1 MHDPSKRFITMVLAL
16 GIVVLAVAIAMG
28 ERMGD
33 RVLGAATEKRLSNI
47 SPVTITPA
55 PNPTTAP
62 YGPDWKR
69 SQVLAAAPDPGFPDP
84 RVPPV
89 SIPTRPPAPSPGPDQ
104 QAAATPRARATP
116 RPTPSPTPNL
126 NLPIWRRTHP
136 LPVPTAG
143 ASAPPGLLTPAPA
156 SGATARPEASPE
168 P

>member
-1 MHDPSKRFITMVLAL
+1 MVLAL

-33 RVLGAATEKRLSNI
+33 RVLGAATEKRLTNI

-62 YGPDWKR
+62 FGPDWKR
-69 SQVLAAAPDPGFPDP
+69 SQVLAAASDPGFPDP

-89 SIPTRPPAPSPGPDQ
+89 PIPTRPPAPSPGPDQ
-104 QAAATPRARATP
+104 QLATPRAHTTP

-126 NLPIWRRTHP
+126 NLPIWRRARP

-143 ASAPPGLLTPAPA
+143 ETAPPGAVTPAPA
-156 SGATARPEASPE
+156 AGGTPRPDASPQ

>member
-1 MHDPSKRFITMVLAL
+1 MVLAL
-16 GIVVLAVAIAMG
+16 GIFVLVVAIAMG

-33 RVLGAATEKRLSNI
+33 RVLGAATEKRLTNI

-69 SQVLAAAPDPGFPDP
+69 SQVLAAASDPGFPDP

-89 SIPTRPPAPSPGPDQ
+89 PIPTLPPAPSPAPGQPST
-104 QAAATPRARATP
+104 QARARSTP

-126 NLPIWRRTHP
+126 NLPIWRRAHP
-136 LPVPTAG
+136 LPVPTGA
-143 ASAPPGLLTPAPA
+143 ASAPAGLLTPAPA
-156 SGATARPEASPE
+156 SDGTARPQATPR